1 MARTKATTTT
11 NELKNKIV
19 LFVGC
24 GDSKKRHELF
34 NFSKLDH
41 IFVNGVSFV
50 RVLCG
55 SKFYYYQT
63 TQTSIAEIENF

>member
-1 MARTKATTTT
+1 MARTKATTT

-41 IFVNGVSFV
+41 LSIDNVSYV
-50 RVLCG
+50 RVLCD
-55 SKFYYYQT
+55 SKYYYFKT
-63 TQTSIAEIENF
+63 VETSIAEIENF